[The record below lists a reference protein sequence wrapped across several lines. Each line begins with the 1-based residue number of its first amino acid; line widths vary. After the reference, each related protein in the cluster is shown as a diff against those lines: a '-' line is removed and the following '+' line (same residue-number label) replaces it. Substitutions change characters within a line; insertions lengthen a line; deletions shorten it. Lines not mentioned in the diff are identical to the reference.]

1 MYKISSISY
10 PGGGCGDFLVLL
22 ILATSS
28 SVKDVIIDDRYLSF
42 IFHIG
47 GTSSNHVELLST
59 GRVEWRRPQN
69 HYGNKNKILWKTFL
83 DTKKISSVDK
93 YIHDTLGAINSDSFI
108 RDVLTTKWPFEQSI
122 IACHEH
128 ISFIDIFNG
137 LDEYFKW
144 TDALKSERTVFVTVT
159 TENSLEKLKKNDR
172 NKNFNR
178 AAKYWVLSDFYKY
191 DQVIRDNKRD
201 QDIVLELEDI
211 YDKEKLKNFISD
223 TYGNKND
230 LIYDKVYD
238 FYMKNQK

>member
-1 MYKISSISY
+1 MYKISSVSY

-28 SVKDVIIDDRYLSF
+28 SVKDVIIDDRYISF
-42 IFHIG
+42 MLHNG
-47 GTSSNHVELLST
+47 RESRNHVELLST
-59 GRVEWRRPQN
+59 GRVEWCKAQN
-69 HYGNKNKILWKTFL
+69 HYGTINKILWKTLL

-93 YIHDTLGAINSDSFI
+93 YIHDTLEAINSDSFI
-108 RDVLTTKWPFEQSI
+108 RDELPNWWPFEQSV

-128 ISFIDIFNG
+128 ITFIDIFGG

-144 TDALKSERTVFVTVT
+144 VDALKSERTVFITVT
-159 TENSLEKLKKNDR
+159 TENSLEKLKRNDR

-178 AAKYWVLSDFYKY
+178 GAKYWVLSDFYKY
-191 DQVIRDNKRD
+191 DQLIRDSKRD

-211 YDKEKLKNFISD
+211 YNKEKLKNFISD

-238 FYMKNQK
+238 FYMKNQ

>member
-1 MYKISSISY
+1 MYKISSVSY

-28 SVKDVIIDDRYLSF
+28 AVKDVIIIDGHISF
-42 IFHIG
+42 IFHDNKE
-47 GTSSNHVELLST
+47 SRNHVELLST
-59 GRVEWRRPQN
+59 GRVEWHKPQN
-69 HYGNKNKILWKTFL
+69 HYGNKNKILWKTLL
-83 DTKKISSVDK
+83 DTNKISSVDK
-93 YIHDTLGAINSDSFI
+93 YIRETFNAINSDPFV
-108 RDVLTTKWPFEQSI
+108 RNKLPNHWPFEQSI

-128 ISFIDIFNG
+128 ITFIDIFNG

-144 TDALKSERTVFVTVT
+144 TDALKSERTVFVTAT

-172 NKNFNR
+172 NKNFHPS
-178 AAKYWVLSDFYKY
+178 AEYFGTSDFYKY
-191 DQVIRDNKRD
+191 DQVIKDNKRD
-201 QDIVLELEDI
+201 QDIILELEDI
-211 YDKEKLKNFISD
+211 YNKEKLKNFISD

>member
-1 MYKISSISY
+1 MYKISSVSY

-28 SVKDVIIDDRYLSF
+28 SVKDVIIDDRYISF
-42 IFHIG
+42 MLHNG
-47 GTSSNHVELLST
+47 RESRNHVELLST
-59 GRVEWRRPQN
+59 GRVEWCKAQN
-69 HYGNKNKILWKTFL
+69 HYGTINKILWKTLL

-93 YIHDTLGAINSDSFI
+93 YIHDTLEAINSDSFI
-108 RDVLTTKWPFEQSI
+108 RDELPNWWPFEQSV

-128 ISFIDIFNG
+128 ITFIDIFGG

-144 TDALKSERTVFVTVT
+144 ADALKSERTVFITVT
-159 TENSLEKLKKNDR
+159 TENSLEKLKRNDR

-178 AAKYWVLSDFYKY
+178 GAKYWVLSDFYKY
-191 DQVIRDNKRD
+191 DQLIRDSKRD

-211 YDKEKLKNFISD
+211 YNKEKLKNFISD

-238 FYMKNQK
+238 FYMKNQ

>member
-1 MYKISSISY
+1 MYNISSVSY

-28 SVKDVIIDDRYLSF
+28 AVKDVIIIDGHISF
-42 IFHIG
+42 IFHDNKE
-47 GTSSNHVELLST
+47 SRNHVELLST
-59 GRVEWRRPQN
+59 GRVEWHKPQN
-69 HYGNKNKILWKTFL
+69 HYGNKNKILWKTLL
-83 DTKKISSVDK
+83 DTKKVSSVDK
-93 YIHDTLGAINSDSFI
+93 YIHKTFNAINSDPFV
-108 RDVLTTKWPFEQSI
+108 RNKLPRAWPFEQSI

-172 NKNFNR
+172 NKNFNLG
-178 AAKYWVLSDFYKY
+178 AEYFGISDFYKY
-191 DQVIRDNKRD
+191 DQLIRDNKRD

-211 YDKEKLKNFISD
+211 YNKEKLKNFISD